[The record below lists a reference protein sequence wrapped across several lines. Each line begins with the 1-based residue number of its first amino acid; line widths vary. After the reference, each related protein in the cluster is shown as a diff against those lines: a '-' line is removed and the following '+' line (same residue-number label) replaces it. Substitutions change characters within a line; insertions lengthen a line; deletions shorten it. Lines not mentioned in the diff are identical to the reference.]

1 MDNSPTA
8 ENGRQVDGGRRLR
21 SIDYPQFSPPGLASS
36 LVAHSLPEPLLSL
49 PVMPPEQQ
57 CASRHEQ
64 YVLQHKSQSPAGM
77 AESSSADGV
86 STGEREVVSHLPHSA
101 TSALELR
108 LQHMEALCQDLQREK
123 SAMDEQFGQQRKK
136 FMNIMVQKDTELSD
150 VKKSV
155 EQFSRECQQ
164 LRQQLKVKEEEI
176 LYMDKARKGMEY
188 ATREAFDADRIK
200 YEEEIASL
208 HRIIGVNWP

>member
-1 MDNSPTA
+1 
-8 ENGRQVDGGRRLR
+8 
-21 SIDYPQFSPPGLASS
+21 
-36 LVAHSLPEPLLSL
+36 
-49 PVMPPEQQ
+49 
-57 CASRHEQ
+57 
-64 YVLQHKSQSPAGM
+64 
-77 AESSSADGV
+77 
-86 STGEREVVSHLPHSA
+86 
-101 TSALELR
+101 
-108 LQHMEALCQDLQREK
+108 MEALCQDLQREK

-208 HRIIGVNWP
+208 HRIIEQCSDHKREKEVVVKINESSEGRRSPSPGDPSLESDMAKAAGVAGAEGCSGSS